1 MWPEGTQLLQ
11 NNSGAGREQCVCKR
25 ITQPLSLL
33 SLQCLASAF
42 HWLNPVQSKTVTE
55 PGDTVYRGRFP
66 GTQARQRRSENRW
79 CNGAG
84 AKCVVF

>member
-1 MWPEGTQLLQ
+1 MWPEGTKPLQ

-25 ITQPLSLL
+25 TTQPL

-55 PGDTVYRGRFP
+55 PGDTVYGGWFS
-66 GTQARQRRSENRW
+66 GTQAWQRRSENRW
-79 CNGAG
+79 CNGAE